1 METMSLPSRVSS
13 LLPPP
18 PPLAR
23 QMTDFGGSSH
33 LCSLQPTAGRNG
45 GANACVDATS
55 ARQSLM
61 GSIVAFWLLSANS
74 LLHFS
79 TNGVKTGILNQTANG
94 YA

>member
-1 METMSLPSRVSS
+1 MLTMSLPWRVSS

-23 QMTDFGGSSH
+23 QMTDFGGFSH

-45 GANACVDATS
+45 GANACVDATR

-61 GSIVAFWLLSANS
+61 GSIVAFWLLSQFFAAA
-74 LLHFS
+74 LDR
-79 TNGVKTGILNQTANG
+79 GVKTGMLNQAATG